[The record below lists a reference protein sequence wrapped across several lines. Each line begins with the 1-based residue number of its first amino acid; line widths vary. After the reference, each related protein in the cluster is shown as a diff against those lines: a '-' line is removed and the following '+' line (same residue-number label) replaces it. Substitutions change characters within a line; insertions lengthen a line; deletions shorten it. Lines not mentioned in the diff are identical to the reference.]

1 MSRFKQLEVPLKPAE
16 YKSDIEPT
24 WCPGCGDFTVV
35 RALTQAFSELRL
47 PPENIVQ
54 VSGIGCSSRAPLF
67 MRTYGAHTLHGR
79 AIPFA
84 IGVKLANPELTV
96 ICDVGDGDL
105 FSIGAGHNPHVARRN
120 VDITVICMDNQVYGL
135 TKNQVSPTS
144 REGLYGSLTPY
155 GTVDKPLNPIATMLA
170 YGATFVAQTYSGN
183 PKHMTE
189 IFKQAIMHKGFA
201 FVNVISPCPT
211 FNKVDTFKYYR
222 EKVEDINKD
231 PEAVCELIECP
242 TKDINE
248 RGHDPTDYKMALELA
263 FHDLDHYYDPEAP
276 VPIGIFYKSEE
287 PSYEEKVEAVKK
299 KYNAVENPSPE
310 FIQSLIDVCM
320 PKEV

>member
-1 MSRFKQLEVPLKPAE
+1 MGIYKRLETPLKPAE

-24 WCPGCGDFTVV
+24 WCAGCGDFTVV
-35 RALTQAFSELRL
+35 SALTKAFSELKI
-47 PPENIVQ
+47 PPESVVQ

-105 FSIGAGHNPHVARRN
+105 FSIGAGHNPHAARRN

-155 GTVDKPLNPIATMLA
+155 GNIDKPVNPVAQMLSF
-170 YGATFVAQTYSGN
+170 GATFVAQTFSGN

-189 IFKQAIMHKGFA
+189 VIKQAISHRGFA
-201 FVNVISPCPT
+201 FVNVLSPCPT

-222 EKVEDINKD
+222 ERTKEVSFFEYPLVKERNIND
-231 PEAVCELIECP
+231 E
-242 TKDINE
+242 
-248 RGHDPTDYKMALELA
+248 GHDHTDLIAALEIAL
-263 FHDLDHYYDPEAP
+263 HDLDHYYDPNAP
-276 VPIGIFYKSEE
+276 VPVGIFYRSEE
-287 PSYEEKVEAVKK
+287 ETYNDKVRRVKEKYGAVD
-299 KYNAVENPSPE
+299 NPTQE
-310 FIQSLIDVCM
+310 MIQSFIDACK
-320 PKEV
+320 PKAI

>member
-1 MSRFKQLEVPLKPAE
+1 MGIYKRLETPLKPAE

-24 WCPGCGDFTVV
+24 WCAGCGDFTVV
-35 RALTQAFSELRL
+35 SALTKAFSELKI
-47 PPENIVQ
+47 PPENVVQ

-105 FSIGAGHNPHVARRN
+105 FSIGAGHNPHAARRN

-155 GTVDKPLNPIATMLA
+155 GNIDKPVNPVAQMLSF
-170 YGATFVAQTYSGN
+170 GATFVAQTFSGN

-189 IFKQAIMHKGFA
+189 VIKQAISHRGFA
-201 FVNVISPCPT
+201 FVNVLSPCPT

-222 EKVEDINKD
+222 ERTKEVSFFEYPLVKERNIND
-231 PEAVCELIECP
+231 E
-242 TKDINE
+242 
-248 RGHDPTDYKMALELA
+248 GHDHTDLIAALEIAL
-263 FHDLDHYYDPEAP
+263 HDLDHYYDPNAP
-276 VPIGIFYKSEE
+276 VPVGIFYRSEE
-287 PSYEEKVEAVKK
+287 ETYNDKVRRVKEKYGAVD
-299 KYNAVENPSPE
+299 NPTQE
-310 FIQSLIDVCM
+310 MIQSFIDACK
-320 PKEV
+320 PKAI

>member
-1 MSRFKQLEVPLKPAE
+1 MYKQLDFQLKPAD

-24 WCPGCGDFTVV
+24 WCAGCGDFTVV
-35 RALTQAFSELRL
+35 AALTKAFSELRI
-47 PPENIVQ
+47 PPENVVQ

-105 FSIGAGHNPHVARRN
+105 FSIGAGHNPHAARRN

-155 GTVDKPLNPIATMLA
+155 GTVDKPVNPIATMLS
-170 YGATFVAQTYSGN
+170 YGATFVAQTFSGN

-189 IFKQAIMHKGFA
+189 VIKQAITHRGFA
-201 FVNVISPCPT
+201 FVNVLSPCPT
-211 FNKVDTFKYYR
+211 FNKVDSFKYYR
-222 EKVEDINKD
+222 EK
-231 PEAVCELIECP
+231 A
-242 TKDINE
+242 KDINSELPSIEYPLIGE
-248 RGHDPTDYKMALELA
+248 RNINDEGHDPTDFRAALELA
-263 FHDLDHYYDPEAP
+263 FHDLDHYYNPNAP
-276 VPIGIFYKSEE
+276 VPIGIFYKKEE
-287 PSYEEKVEAVKK
+287 ETYEDKVRKVQERYKAVK
-299 KYNAVENPSPE
+299 EPTSE
-310 FIQSLIDVCM
+310 LIQSFIDACK
-320 PKEV
+320 PKAI